1 MPRGFAGYLAAHDR
15 GPYWGRP
22 VGTMGSRRV
31 AVIKQMQKFDGAF
44 SWAAKIQFNFLYD
57 VVPSS

>member
-1 MPRGFAGYLAAHDR
+1 
-15 GPYWGRP
+15 
-22 VGTMGSRRV
+22 MGSRRV

-57 VVPSS
+57 CRAIFLALSRTLGARLDQI